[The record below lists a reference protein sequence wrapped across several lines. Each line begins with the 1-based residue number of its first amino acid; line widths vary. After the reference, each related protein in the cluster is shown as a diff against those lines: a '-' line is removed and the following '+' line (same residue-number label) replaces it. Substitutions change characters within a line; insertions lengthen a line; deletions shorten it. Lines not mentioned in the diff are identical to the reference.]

1 MKNQIVFLML
11 ILISASVFAQQMM
24 GPPAGDY
31 VFKGEDGVIE
41 IPFQLIQNHVIL
53 TADLNGGNSV
63 KLVLDTGMPAH
74 GAMLYKTKQIE
85 DLNLKFSGQAMVG
98 GAGGELKPAD
108 ILMGASLSFPGLE
121 FNGIDIVILPHD
133 EISRRVFTSHDGVIG
148 YSFFSRFVMEFDF
161 EKMILKVIEPDKFD
175 STGKGTEIPI
185 EIVHNSP
192 FITCYPT
199 LQDGTRKT
207 VKMILDM
214 GGTHAVSLDS
224 NEDEKIVPPSK
235 TLIRKAAG
243 VGGEF
248 DVIQGRIKSFEI
260 GNYKLNNV
268 IASFSDLAMGK
279 MQGSRSNSNLGMEIL
294 TRFNFTIDYKGTR
307 IFLKPNIHFDRAFE
321 TNMSGIRYYRDENEN
336 LVVEAI
342 IDDSPAFEIGL
353 RATDI
358 ITKIDG
364 KTSAEID
371 TNDLIEIFQHEGKTL
386 ELTIKRD
393 GIEIMKKLKLRRLI

>member
-185 EIVHNSP
+185 EIAR
-192 FITCYPT
+192 FEEALIK
-199 LQDGTRKT
+199 TREE
-207 VKMILDM
+207 ILIIQSKISKDM
-214 GGTHAVSLDS
+214 GVRHAQIFDAHLLVL
-224 NEDEKIVPPSK
+224 EDRTI
-235 TLIRKAAG
+235 
-243 VGGEF
+243 
-248 DVIQGRIKSFEI
+248 IQEVIKSIKKEKMCVEYIFSQVM
-260 GNYKLNNV
+260 NFLPLR
-268 IASFSDLAMGK
+268 SFHQCVA
-279 MQGSRSNSNLGMEIL
+279 R
-294 TRFNFTIDYKGTR
+294 YKGEYKVQKFSCLDQYLCMAFAQLTYR
-307 IFLKPNIHFDRAFE
+307 ESLRDIETCMRALR
-321 TNMSGIRYYRDENEN
+321 NKLYHMGIRGKISLSTLADANE
-336 LVVEAI
+336 
-342 IDDSPAFEIGL
+342 
-353 RATDI
+353 
-358 ITKIDG
+358 
-364 KTSAEID
+364 
-371 TNDLIEIFQHEGKTL
+371 
-386 ELTIKRD
+386 
-393 GIEIMKKLKLRRLI
+393 KL